1 MANLLTPFLRF
12 DKSLGNPLKCR
23 LTFLSLI
30 GVMQMVQPQA
40 EASAVAAKSAIV
52 PTTFS
57 ITVPK
62 FYPHEPPLIYTDRY
76 TEIVKAGWS

>member
-1 MANLLTPFLRF
+1 
-12 DKSLGNPLKCR
+12 
-23 LTFLSLI
+23 
-30 GVMQMVQPQA
+30 MQMVQPQA